1 MPGAPRPPPGFRP
14 LLRLAPVCA
23 ASVPDLR
30 RLNAALFPIA
40 YHDGFYADAL
50 ASGGYTR
57 LGTAAAAARLPLS
70 RLPSP
75 ASLRPGPLQRQPLTP
90 GWPPAPA
97 AYHEDAC
104 VGAIACRVEPQ
115 EDGAPGSRL
124 YIMTLGVLAPYR
136 RLGIATKLLEDFLEL
151 CLEDESIYEVY
162 LHVQVNNEEA
172 LSFYRRAGFEI
183 AETIHNYYRRIEP
196 PHCHV
201 VRRTLREPY

>member
-57 LGTAAAAARLPLS
+57 L
-70 RLPSP
+70 
-75 ASLRPGPLQRQPLTP
+75 
-90 GWPPAPA
+90 

-136 RLGIATKLLEDFLEL
+136 RLGIATKLLEDCLEL
-151 CLEDESIYEVY
+151 CREDESIYEVY

-201 VRRTLREPY
+201 VRRTLREIY